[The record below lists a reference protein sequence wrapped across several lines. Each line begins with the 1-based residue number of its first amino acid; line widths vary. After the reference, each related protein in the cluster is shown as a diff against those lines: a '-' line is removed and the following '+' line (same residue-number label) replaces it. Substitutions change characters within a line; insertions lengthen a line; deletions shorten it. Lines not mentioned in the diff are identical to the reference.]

1 MDVLAQL
8 VNNAMFLTTRV
19 MRNMVYQSY
28 GEVSIAQLEQL
39 VPSV

>member
-8 VNNAMFLTTRV
+8 VNNAMFLTPRG
-19 MRNMVYQSY
+19 MRNMVYQRY

-39 VPSV
+39 VPSA